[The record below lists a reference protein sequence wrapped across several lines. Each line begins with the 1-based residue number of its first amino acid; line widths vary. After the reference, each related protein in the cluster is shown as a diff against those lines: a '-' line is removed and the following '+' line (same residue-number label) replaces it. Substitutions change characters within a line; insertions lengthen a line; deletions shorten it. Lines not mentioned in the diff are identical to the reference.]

1 MTSTATVTTAS
12 DKAMLAESLD
22 ERVEESLD
30 QWVLPAETSSP
41 VTDRDELDVRFATI
55 RCRGTTLFP
64 PPPGDPR
71 SPTDDQSSNPAR

>member
-12 DKAMLAESLD
+12 DEAMLAESLD

-30 QWVLPAETSSP
+30 QWDLPAETSYSA
-41 VTDRDELDVRFATI
+41 TDRDELDIRFATI

-64 PPPGDPR
+64 PPPGDPCSPMDDR
-71 SPTDDQSSNPAR
+71 SMNPTR